1 MKSIIFLDF
10 DGVICLA
17 TEWGGRFRK
26 QKEWNKL
33 YPENSVYLT
42 NDFWKMDVQYRFDN
56 FNKKAV
62 NILNSILEQTD
73 ADIVIS
79 SDWKYDCTL
88 EEMQELFKLYGV
100 LKGPVDYTPLLTIE
114 DFQGLELVKAEYEAE
129 RALEIKKWLTL
140 NPSVKKWV
148 AIDDLNM
155 TPHLDNFV
163 HTIKQNEGIKQSG
176 IKEKIIS
183 YLI

>member
-1 MKSIIFLDF
+1 
-10 DGVICLA
+10 
-17 TEWGGRFRK
+17 
-26 QKEWNKL
+26 
-33 YPENSVYLT
+33 
-42 NDFWKMDVQYRFDN
+42 
-56 FNKKAV
+56 
-62 NILNSILEQTD
+62 
-73 ADIVIS
+73 
-79 SDWKYDCTL
+79 
-88 EEMQELFKLYGV
+88 MQDLFKQYGV
-100 LKGPVDYTPLLTIE
+100 LKSPIDYTPSLTME

-129 RALEIKKWLTL
+129 RALEIKKWLAL
-140 NPSVKKWV
+140 NPSVTKWV

>member
-1 MKSIIFLDF
+1 MKVIFLDN
-10 DGVICLA
+10 DGVICLSNN
-17 TEWGGRFRK
+17 WGSRFKK
-26 QKEWNKL
+26 QKRSIAETVADKDL
-33 YPENSVYLT
+33 PVEL
-42 NDFWKMDVQYRFDN
+42 RFDN
-56 FNKKAV
+56 FDQKAIKV
-62 NILNSILEQTD
+62 LNSIIEQTD
-73 ADIVIS
+73 AEIVIS

-88 EEMQELFKLYGV
+88 EEMQDLFKQYGV
-100 LKGPVDYTPLLTIE
+100 LKSPIDYTPSLTME

-129 RALEIKKWLTL
+129 RALEIKKWLAL
-140 NPSVKKWV
+140 NPSVTKWV

-176 IKEKIIS
+176 VKEKIIS

>member
-1 MKSIIFLDF
+1 MKPVIFLDF
-10 DGVICLA
+10 DGVMCLA

-26 QKEWNKL
+26 QKQWNKL

-62 NILNSILEQTD
+62 RILNDILKQTD
-73 ADIVIS
+73 AEIVIS

-88 EEMQELFKLYGV
+88 EEMQDLFKQYGV
-100 LKGPVDYTPLLTIE
+100 LKSPIDYTPSLTME

-129 RALEIKKWLTL
+129 RALEIKKWLAL
-140 NPSVKKWV
+140 NSSVTKWV